1 MEQVGTS
8 RQQVPGSQHV
18 MQSKRP
24 LGQSI
29 SATGMPELQLAQS
42 PTTVFCLPPGSKKTC
57 QQEGSPCFPPP
68 NAKGTR
74 NLQKF
79 SHDPAP
85 WTALGGAK
93 GSVKFFLKRVGCAE
107 NNTLPF
113 VRHEQEWYGHG
124 GGERKQRDRRAG
136 RGCGRAQG
144 RGRGQGRGSR
154 AAGQKEGRERGSR
167 AESMGH
173 GPLGLVL
180 NESARSCLVLNTKP
194 DRDSWD
200 SLNFKKKNFEIL
212 LFEI

>member
-57 QQEGSPCFPPP
+57 QQEGSPCFPSP

-74 NLQKF
+74 NLQNF
-79 SHDPAP
+79 SHNPAP

-107 NNTLPF
+107 NNGSLSEAVAHRPPTQTSRTPCNAILP
-113 VRHEQEWYGHG
+113 RSLGQPPAEANLKKPRWPSL
-124 GGERKQRDRRAG
+124 QRQRAYHT
-136 RGCGRAQG
+136 
-144 RGRGQGRGSR
+144 GQ
-154 AAGQKEGRERGSR
+154 
-167 AESMGH
+167 
-173 GPLGLVL
+173 
-180 NESARSCLVLNTKP
+180 
-194 DRDSWD
+194 D
-200 SLNFKKKNFEIL
+200 
-212 LFEI
+212 